1 MSRSRTIAMWSGPRN
16 ISTAMMRS
24 FGNRPD
30 TFVSDEPLYANFL
43 VRTGVDH
50 PMRDEVIKSMESDWL
65 KLTSYLSGDIPNKK
79 GVWYQKHMTHH
90 YQDGHELGWIDAF
103 TNCFLVRHPARVILS
118 YLKIFEIDS
127 SDLLGFRQ
135 QKEIFDYVQKRN
147 GSVPVVIDANDI
159 ARDPDRMLTLLCERI
174 GIDFSRQM
182 VSWPVGARE
191 YDGIWT
197 SYWYKNVNKSDGFIF
212 NDSPVPDVPE
222 KYSKIYEEC
231 LEYYSYLYEYR
242 IR

>member
-1 MSRSRTIAMWSGPRN
+1 M
-16 ISTAMMRS
+16 
-24 FGNRPD
+24 
-30 TFVSDEPLYANFL
+30 
-43 VRTGVDH
+43 
-50 PMRDEVIKSMESDWL
+50 
-65 KLTSYLSGDIPNKK
+65 
-79 GVWYQKHMTHH
+79 
-90 YQDGHELGWIDAF
+90 
-103 TNCFLVRHPARVILS
+103 
-118 YLKIFEIDS
+118 
-127 SDLLGFRQ
+127 
-135 QKEIFDYVQKRN
+135 
-147 GSVPVVIDANDI
+147 VIDANDI

-197 SYWYKNVNKSDGFIF
+197 SYWYKNVNKSDGFIS

-231 LEYYSYLYEYR
+231 LEYYSYLYKYR